1 MNDDRLVSL
10 DRMRY
15 IKNTT
20 SSRLALLAIVFNVL
34 FFVSIYQS
42 NYTYYYTI
50 TMGASIIYN
59 LVFLLMAFLSSE
71 GVKNYKRGYSWL
83 LIALGVGQIIRMLI
97 LPVGAHNTAYNVG
110 GQAFVM
116 EKRQYVYTIVCLLL
130 SGACCVASAIVNIV
144 KSRELELAG
153 VIEEASKN
161 EA

>member
-42 NYTYYYTI
+42 NYAYYYTI

-59 LVFLLMAFLSSE
+59 LIFLLMAFLSSE

-83 LIALGVGQIIRMLI
+83 LIALGVGQVVRVFI
-97 LPVGAHNTAYNVG
+97 LPASAHSEPYNVG

-116 EKRQYVYTIVCLLL
+116 ETAQYVYTIACLLL
-130 SGACCVASAIVNIV
+130 SAVCCIASAVVNLI
-144 KSRELELAG
+144 KSRRLEKHLASL
-153 VIEEASKN
+153 EAK
-161 EA
+161 AA

>member
-42 NYTYYYTI
+42 NYAYYYTI
-50 TMGASIIYN
+50 MMGASIIYN
-59 LVFLLMAFLSSE
+59 LIFLLMAFLSSE

-83 LIALGVGQIIRMLI
+83 LLALGVGQIVRMFI
-97 LPVGAHNTAYNVG
+97 LPVNAHSAPYNVG
-110 GQAFVM
+110 GQEFVM
-116 EKRQYVYTIVCLLL
+116 ENGQFVFTIVCLVL
-130 SGACCVASAIVNIV
+130 SAVCCIASAVINLI
-144 KSRELELAG
+144 KSYRLEKHLASL
-153 VIEEASKN
+153 EAK
-161 EA
+161 AA